1 MVIVVNVITTAVIT
15 HTEEMKKALL
25 LAISSLLLVAC
36 QQDVAFNT
44 YYPISAQSWDADS
57 IVVFHPIVEDSIADY
72 QMLITIRHNDRYTY
86 QNMWM
91 FVDVKLDSILLRRD
105 TIEAQMANA
114 RGEWYGKGMS
124 EYTLPVI
131 YLENITLPKGE
142 YTVGIQ
148 QGMREESLRGVSNIG
163 LKLLKNNP

>member
-1 MVIVVNVITTAVIT
+1 
-15 HTEEMKKALL
+15 
-25 LAISSLLLVAC
+25 
-36 QQDVAFNT
+36 
-44 YYPISAQSWDADS
+44 
-57 IVVFHPIVEDSIADY
+57 
-72 QMLITIRHNDRYTY
+72 
-86 QNMWM
+86 MWM

-148 QGMREESLRGVSNIG
+148 QGMREESLRGVSNVG